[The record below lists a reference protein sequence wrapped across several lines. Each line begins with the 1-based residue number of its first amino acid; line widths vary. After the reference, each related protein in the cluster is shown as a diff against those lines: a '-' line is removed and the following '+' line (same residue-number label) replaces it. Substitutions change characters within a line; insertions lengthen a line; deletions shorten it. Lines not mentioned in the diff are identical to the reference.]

1 MSYGVVVIR
10 DTEGYTKI
18 HDHMFKIDQLCYI
31 SGGLIVIIFRE
42 RYLQTKDEFSDKFE
56 PYVKQLE
63 SEGQWVLLEKTSV
76 PGHLNDV
83 AVKFVFKVTKQ
94 E

>member
-1 MSYGVVVIR
+1 MSKV
-10 DTEGYTKI
+10 E
-18 HDHMFKIDQLCYI
+18 MFYKLNELFFFI

-42 RYLQTKDEFSDKFE
+42 GALQMEDGFCDKFE

-76 PGHLNDV
+76 PGYV
-83 AVKFVFKVTKQ
+83 SAMGVKFVLKVTKP